1 MSRMGA
7 VTSSD
12 SSPWYRQFWPW
23 FLIALPAI
31 SVVFSFAT
39 LVVAI
44 RNGDS
49 LVRDDYYEAGRMIN
63 RDFARERVAR
73 AKQVRA
79 TLEIDATSHL
89 VRLALSGSELGDP
102 ASLVLQLEH
111 PTHAERDRTVV
122 LARTA
127 SGDFAGQL
135 DLVPRGDWHL
145 TLSPPDGT
153 WRLVERV
160 DLSRPGMRFLQAG

>member
-1 MSRMGA
+1 
-7 VTSSD
+7 
-12 SSPWYRQFWPW
+12 
-23 FLIALPAI
+23 
-31 SVVFSFAT
+31 
-39 LVVAI
+39 
-44 RNGDS
+44 
-49 LVRDDYYEAGRMIN
+49 MIN

-135 DLVPRGDWHL
+135 DLVSRGDWHL